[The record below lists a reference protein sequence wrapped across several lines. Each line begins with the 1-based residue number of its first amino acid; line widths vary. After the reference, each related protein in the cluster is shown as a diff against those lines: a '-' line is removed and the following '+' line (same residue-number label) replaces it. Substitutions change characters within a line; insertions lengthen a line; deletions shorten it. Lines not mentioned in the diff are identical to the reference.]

1 MTLFDAAK
9 VSLTI
14 LKDVME
20 ERLTKSNVEVWQVCT
35 QPDKETGRH
44 VKPLSEDEIAQIVA
58 SISS

>member
-1 MTLFDAAK
+1 MSLFDAAK

-35 QPDKETGRH
+35 KADKETGRH
-44 VKPLSEDEIAQIVA
+44 VKPLSEEEIAEIVA